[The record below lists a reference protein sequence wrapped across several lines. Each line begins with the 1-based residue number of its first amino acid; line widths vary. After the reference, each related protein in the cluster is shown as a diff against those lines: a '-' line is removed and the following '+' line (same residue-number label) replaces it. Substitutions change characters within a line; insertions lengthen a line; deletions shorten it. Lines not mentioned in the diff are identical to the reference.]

1 MKNNIIDIVQRFQT
15 HHALQEEREIQNS
28 QVSTKGA
35 VPPANKNESSKK
47 SIFETEEVRV
57 STVAVPGS
65 TEWSPPHNGRDR
77 LVVLLGG
84 MGPPLPRDDGL
95 AFPAR
100 WTWMPANSDF
110 KVPNEADQTRNLVVV
125 EFNETNHQGTSQ
137 DRKEI
142 ET

>member
-1 MKNNIIDIVQRFQT
+1 MNGNVIDIIERFQT
-15 HHALQEEREIQNS
+15 HQALQEEREIQNF

-35 VPPANKNESSKK
+35 VPPANKNESSKN

-65 TEWSPPHNGRDR
+65 TEWSPPHDGRDR

-84 MGPPLPRDDGL
+84 MGPALPKDDGL

-110 KVPNEADQTRNLVVV
+110 KVPNEADQTRNLMVV
-125 EFNETNHQGTSQ
+125 EFNETNHQESSQ
-137 DRKEI
+137 YRKEI
-142 ET
+142 

>member
-35 VPPANKNESSKK
+35 VPPANKNESSKN

-110 KVPNEADQTRNLVVV
+110 KVPNEADQTRNLMIV
-125 EFNETNHQGTSQ
+125 EINERNDQESSQ

-142 ET
+142 